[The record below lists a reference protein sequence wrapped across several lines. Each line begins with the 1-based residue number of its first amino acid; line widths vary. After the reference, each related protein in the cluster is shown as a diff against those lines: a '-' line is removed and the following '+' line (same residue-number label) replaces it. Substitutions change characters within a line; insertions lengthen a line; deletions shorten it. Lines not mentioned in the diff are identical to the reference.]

1 MAKHLSALKLRNDH
15 NGRQVRCLI
24 QEEQGHLVKIKER
37 STIQETLNDSSFDG
51 IVVYEPTQSER
62 QQLFE
67 TLRKSTVLE
76 NGELIASLEE
86 TDLFLLLMNY
96 TTVELPNDL
105 DEKRQ
110 LMEEVLA
117 EPSPLFLLLKN
128 ELDILVIELMSAFHE
143 LTKSYQQL
151 PDDLLEASNR
161 LVALE
166 SGLKEKEQEK
176 RAKLAEIERLKAE
189 IEAMEQENLSSV
201 H

>member
-24 QEEQGHLVKIKER
+24 QEEQGHLIKIKEL
-37 STIQETLNDSSFDG
+37 SAIQETVNDSSFDG

-67 TLRKSTVLE
+67 TLRKNTVLE

-96 TTVELPNDL
+96 TTVELPSDL

-189 IEAMEQENLSSV
+189 IEAMEQENASSV

>member
-24 QEEQGHLVKIKER
+24 QEEQGHLIKIKEL
-37 STIQETLNDSSFDG
+37 SAIQEIVNDSSFDG

-67 TLRKSTVLE
+67 TLRKNTVLE

-96 TTVELPNDL
+96 TTVELPTDL
-105 DEKRQ
+105 AEKRQ

-117 EPSPLFLLLKN
+117 EPNPLFLLLKN
-128 ELDILVIELMSAFHE
+128 ELDILVIELMAAFHE
-143 LTKSYQQL
+143 LSKSYEQL
-151 PDDLLEASNR
+151 PEELLEASNQIVE
-161 LVALE
+161 LQA
-166 SGLKEKEQEK
+166 GLKEKEQEK
-176 RAKLAEIERLKAE
+176 RAKLAQIEQLKAE
-189 IEAMEQENLSSV
+189 IERLEQGNE
-201 H
+201 